1 MKFVKNTEKREQ
13 FKKFVAKD
21 PSFLKKIVG
30 GDGDK
35 SDTNSGDKNLKI

>member
-1 MKFVKNTEKREQ
+1 MKFFKNTEKREQ

-30 GDGDK
+30 GDNVKPDGQTGDQ
-35 SDTNSGDKNLKI
+35 NLKI

>member
-13 FKKFVAKD
+13 FKKFVAKH

-35 SDTNSGDKNLKI
+35 NDTNNGDKNLKI